1 MRAER
6 FNGNLVAS
14 SEAISVVLEEKK
26 KQLERAARFGVHT
39 PELEK
44 QKILARAERFGV
56 ETKESKEAKIL
67 ERMRRFGLDIKNK
80 VENGESKQRS
90 IESKSNVAPD
100 ADKEAKIAARLARFG
115 PIDQDA
121 KKEGK

>member
-14 SEAISVVLEEKK
+14 SEAISVVLQEKK

-44 QKILARAERFGV
+44 QKILARAERFGI
-56 ETKESKEAKIL
+56 ETKESKEAKRL

-80 VENGESKQRS
+80 VENGDSKQQMV
-90 IESKSNVAPD
+90 ESKSNLSLD
-100 ADKEAKIAARLARFG
+100 ADVEAKKAARLARFG
-115 PIDQDA
+115 PQEQDG
-121 KKEGK
+121 KTEGK